1 MENQTGLEPNV
12 LGQLIVG
19 IAIPISIFELIQMH
33 ALPNRIVVGGQ
44 VQLINQSSVL
54 DTSPT

>member
-1 MENQTGLEPNV
+1 MENHTGLEPYV

-19 IAIPISIFELIQMH
+19 IAIPISIFKLIQMH
-33 ALPNRIVVGGQ
+33 ALPNGIVVGGQ

-54 DTSPT
+54 DASPT